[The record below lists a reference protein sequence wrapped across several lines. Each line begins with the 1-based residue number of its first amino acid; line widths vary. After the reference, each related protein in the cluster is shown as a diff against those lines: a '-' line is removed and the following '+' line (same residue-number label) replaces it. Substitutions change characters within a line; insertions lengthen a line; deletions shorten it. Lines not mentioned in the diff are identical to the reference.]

1 MVPCSFFAL
10 MPGERR
16 AHACHARTVKSPSL
30 SGATMNPLFLPPP
43 TRAARSCS
51 LNTTKS
57 RNTIPTRTKSPTKKS
72 CSRPMRRQSMQ
83 TAILYGT
90 LPKRRKNNGTP
101 SLPGGSCLPSQGK
114 SRRNSMPTLSVTTAG
129 SILFPKA

>member
-1 MVPCSFFAL
+1 
-10 MPGERR
+10 MPGIREKG
-16 AHACHARTVKSPSL
+16 AHTCHAHIAKSQSS

-72 CSRPMRRQSMQ
+72 CSRPMHRRSMP
-83 TAILYGT
+83 TATPYGT
-90 LPKRRKNNGTP
+90 LPKHRKNNGTP

-114 SRRNSMPTLSVTTAG
+114 SRRNSTPTKINCDRGGTHNGENNL
-129 SILFPKA
+129 